1 MDSMYPMTRSCVGG
15 AITLIILLNGVMMFS
30 GVMKRNGH
38 LIWREHNG
46 YK

>member
-1 MDSMYPMTRSCVGG
+1 VHVLVVQL
-15 AITLIILLNGVMMFS
+15 TLIILLNGVGDVS

>member
-1 MDSMYPMTRSCVGG
+1 VLVVQP
-15 AITLIILLNGVMMFS
+15 TLIILLNGVGDVS